1 MSGLTVGS
9 CVKCIFFTLK
19 ENDHGNEMKWNK
31 SACKISYELKY
42 NLEYARER
50 NIFSIYMIVMFV
62 GIPGVKCRWY
72 MKEFMS

>member
-1 MSGLTVGS
+1 
-9 CVKCIFFTLK
+9 
-19 ENDHGNEMKWNK
+19 MKWNK

>member
-1 MSGLTVGS
+1 MLSLYSLHWKKMT
-9 CVKCIFFTLK
+9 T
-19 ENDHGNEMKWNK
+19 EMKWNK

-62 GIPGVKCRWY
+62 GIPGVKCR
-72 MKEFMS
+72 